1 MVSRCAGAHCMMDI
15 HLWCLEAGEHDLGC
29 HTRRD
34 GWKDQST
41 HVCSLSLA
49 VFSKE
54 LAKVVD
60 M

>member
-1 MVSRCAGAHCMMDI
+1 MASRCAGAHCMMDI
-15 HLWCLEAGEHDLGC
+15 HLWCLEA
-29 HTRRD
+29 